1 MCSNIALAL
10 REVVNAHA
18 LLQVVLILAI
28 GGSASKALSS
38 AVIIIMK
45 SDYSEER
52 LETCVTGS
60 YDWIVIFLEEPLNIL
75 NILGFR

>member
-1 MCSNIALAL
+1 M
-10 REVVNAHA
+10 NAHA
-18 LLQVVLILAI
+18 LLQVLIVAV

-45 SDYSEER
+45 SAYSKER
-52 LETCVTGS
+52 PETCATGR
-60 YDWIVIFLEEPLNIL
+60 YDWIVIFMEEPLSIL